1 MPSRNK
7 MATIQG
13 SPNPTALE
21 YIEVSRGYENS
32 GNGRVVTLVFRGSK
46 DALRIASAQWV
57 ALGARYQIRED
68 GPYSEATVT
77 IGGNNF
83 DPGTPISEQSAPL
96 PNEIAPDIRF
106 EFRTDYVDVSVF
118 ALPAVARDATAS
130 GNPAAYRYTLETA
143 VKNGD
148 SLPAGASSMQ
158 QKVWQKL
165 SRGEESFPVARISLT
180 RIASFPG
187 NLGLPQ
193 IPNGIPPVYRPLQ
206 FIAVW
211 NLPFSVQQMLPP
223 IPVDPITGQ
232 VQAPSGTEWGWK
244 QTNYSTNLITK
255 TNQVE
260 QVISW
265 TFAPYDL
272 DIYPFF

>member
-1 MPSRNK
+1 

-13 SPNPTALE
+13 IPNPTALE

-46 DALRIASAQWV
+46 DALRVASAQWV

-77 IGGNNF
+77 IGGNDF
-83 DPGTPISEQSAPL
+83 DPGTPIAEQSAPI
-96 PNEIAPDIRF
+96 PGEAADIRY
-106 EFRTDYVDVSVF
+106 EFRTDYIDQSLF
-118 ALPAVARDATAS
+118 ALPAVAKEADST
-130 GNPAAYRYTLETA
+130 GNPMAYRFVIETA
-143 VKNGD
+143 AKNGEA
-148 SLPAGASSMQ
+148 LPTPPESFVGNLPIA
-158 QKVWQKL
+158 QKVWRSL
-165 SRGEESFPVARISLT
+165 YRGEDSVAVARVSLT
-180 RIASFPG
+180 RIATFSG

-193 IPNGIPPVYRPLQ
+193 VPQGIPPVYRPVS
-206 FIAVW
+206 FADAW
-211 NLPFSVQQMLPP
+211 RLPTSVQQMLPRVP
-223 IPVDPITGQ
+223 TDPATGQ

-244 QTNYSTNLITK
+244 QTNYSSSLVQK

-265 TFAPYDL
+265 TFAPYAT

>member
-1 MPSRNK
+1 
-7 MATIQG
+7 MANIQG
-13 SPNPTALE
+13 IPNPTNLE
-21 YIEVSRGYENS
+21 YIEVSRAYDNNGT
-32 GNGRVVTLVFRGSK
+32 GRVIQLTFKGSK

-57 ALGARYQIRED
+57 ALGAKYSIRED

-77 IGGNNF
+77 IGGNSF
-83 DPGTPISEQSAPL
+83 DPGTPIDQQSAPL
-96 PNEIAPDIRF
+96 VGEVADIRY

-118 ALPAVARDATAS
+118 ALPAVAKEADAT
-130 GNPAAYRYTLETA
+130 GDAAFYKKTIEEA
-143 VKNGD
+143 VRNG
-148 SLPAGASSMQ
+148 
-158 QKVWQKL
+158 QKL
-165 SRGEESFPVARISLT
+165 TDISPLGNLPIARRVWAKLARGEESFPVARISLT
-180 RIASFPG
+180 RIATWSG

-193 IPNGIPPVYRPLQ
+193 IPNGIPPVYYPVS
-206 FIAVW
+206 FGIAW
-211 NLPFSVQQMLPP
+211 QLPTSVLQMLPAV
-223 IPVDPITGQ
+223 PVDPATGQ
-232 VQAPSGTEWGWK
+232 VQAPSGTAWGWK